1 MKTFQKLKA
10 NPELWK
16 QYLVREKVIDAIRSF
31 FKGEGFHEVEVP
43 LLLPTPSTEPFLE
56 VFKTQLVDDHGNKW
70 DGFLSSSPEF
80 ALKKLLSAGSGSIFT
95 ITKSF
100 RNGEG
105 RSSRHN
111 PEFTILEWYRTPGDY
126 MAVAR
131 DFEGLMRHISQK
143 VRPCRLQV
151 ESAPTRS
158 HLEGTD
164 EKLIYQGREYSLKA
178 PWERI
183 SVAEAFEKY
192 AEIDIETMLDSEKLK
207 AKGKE
212 KGYQVTDKTT
222 WEEIWN
228 QIIANEI
235 EPKLGVVGPTI
246 MYDFPVSQAALAK
259 KAKDPRFAERWE
271 VYLAGFEL
279 GNCFS
284 ELTDWREQEARCK
297 ADLAERKA
305 LGKTEYPMDVDF
317 IEALKL
323 GMPESGGI
331 AVGVDRLVALF
342 AYTPSIADTLF
353 FPVEELFE

>member
-1 MKTFQKLKA
+1 MKTFQKLKE
-10 NPELWK
+10 NPELW
-16 QYLVREKVIDAIRSF
+16 QRYLVREKVIDAIRAY

-56 VFKTQLVDDHGNKW
+56 VFKTELVDDQGHKW
-70 DGFLSSSPEF
+70 DGFLPSSPEF

-111 PEFTILEWYRTPGDY
+111 PEFSILEWYRTPGDY
-126 MAVAR
+126 MDVAH
-131 DFEGLMRHISQK
+131 DFEGLMRFVSNK
-143 VRPCRLQV
+143 VRPRRLQV
-151 ESAPTRS
+151 ESEPTRS
-158 HLEGTD
+158 DLEGL
-164 EKLIYQGREYSLKA
+164 KYQGKKYDLSS

-192 AEIDIETMLDSEKLK
+192 AGIDTETMLDKEKLLLAGMK
-207 AKGKE
+207 
-212 KGYQVTDKTT
+212 KGYQVDDSTT

-235 EPKLGVVGPTI
+235 EPKLGQKGPTI
-246 MYDFPVSQAALAK
+246 LYDYPVSQAALSK
-259 KAKDPRFAERWE
+259 KKVSDPRFAERFE
-271 VYLAGFEL
+271 VFMAGMEP

-284 ELTDWREQEARCK
+284 ELTDSKEQEARCL

-305 LGKTEYPMDVDF
+305 LGKTEYSMDNDF
-317 IEALKL
+317 IEALKM
-323 GMPESGGI
+323 GMPETGGI

-342 AYTPSIADTLF
+342 ADAPDIADTLF
-353 FPVEELFE
+353 FPVAEMFDR